1 MMKEEDRED
10 RKEKMSPECDIT
22 PLLGSKLPQLR
33 LSCLPVYEVVDVSIM
48 IVGCIYLF
56 RGGATMFAKEEEG
69 ASLSA
74 GATVLIG
81 GALEFFMARVMSE
94 TLATPLRH

>member
-1 MMKEEDRED
+1 MMKEGWGN
-10 RKEKMSPECDIT
+10 RKEKMSPERDIT
-22 PLLGSKLPQLR
+22 PLLSSKLPQLR
-33 LSCLPVYEVVDVSIM
+33 LSRLPVYEVVDVSVR
-48 IVGCIYLF
+48 IVSCIYLF
-56 RGGATMFAKEEEG
+56 RGGATMSVKEEEG

-81 GALEFFMARVMSE
+81 GALEFFMTGVVSE

>member
-1 MMKEEDRED
+1 
-10 RKEKMSPECDIT
+10 MSPERDIT

-33 LSCLPVYEVVDVSIM
+33 LSRFPVYEVVDVGVRIISR
-48 IVGCIYLF
+48 IYLF
-56 RGGATMFAKEEEG
+56 GGGATMFAKEEKR
-69 ASLSA
+69 ASLST

-81 GALEFFMARVMSE
+81 GALEFLMTRVVPE